1 MNPWSVALG
10 VVLTGA
16 LSYYAVP
23 LLVEYVDEQVRKQLG
38 RDEKVGQR
46 LVGGDFLGYLEC
58 ALYFGALLW
67 TTGGIALIAA
77 WLVFKTAAKWK
88 TMDSAKEHGVSMTEV
103 QMRYRGFVIGTAA
116 NLVAALA
123 GVAVAH
129 LP

>member
-10 VVLTGA
+10 IIVTGV

-23 LLVEYVDEQVRKQLG
+23 LVVKYVEDRVREQM
-38 RDEKVGQR
+38 RDRNETVGPR
-46 LVGGDFLGYLEC
+46 LVGGDVLGYLEC
-58 ALYFGALLW
+58 ALFFGSLVWA
-67 TTGGIALIAA
+67 GGVALIAA

-88 TMDSAKEHGVSMTEV
+88 TWDSVGKVPLTEI
-103 QMRYRGFVIGTAA
+103 QMRYRVFVIGTAA
-116 NLVAALA
+116 NIVAALA